1 MVLRQPAPTRGRSPL
16 PEQLPVAVLR
26 GTMDALQHA
35 ADDGNL
41 HLWEVTLG

>member
-1 MVLRQPAPTRGRSPL
+1 
-16 PEQLPVAVLR
+16 
-26 GTMDALQHA
+26 MDALQHA

>member
-1 MVLRQPAPTRGRSPL
+1 MRPRGVPLRLGGCGLRRGQDGRDH
-16 PEQLPVAVLR
+16 
-26 GTMDALQHA
+26 GDALQHA